1 MNIDN
6 IINNLCLLQGFT
18 ASAGKPETSKLVSAA
33 ISALCRTRNLLDDI
47 VDNYRTR
54 LRACITRRATFFARS
69 SSDLH

>member
-47 VDNYRTR
+47 VDNYEDEAPSVHNEASNILCEEFR
-54 LRACITRRATFFARS
+54 
-69 SSDLH
+69 

>member
-6 IINNLCLLQGFT
+6 IINNLLLLQGFT

-47 VDNYRTR
+47 VDNCEDEVPSVYNEASNILCEEFR
-54 LRACITRRATFFARS
+54 
-69 SSDLH
+69 

>member
-47 VDNYRTR
+47 VDNYEDEAPSVHNEASNI
-54 LRACITRRATFFARS
+54 LCEEFI
-69 SSDLH
+69 